1 MNRISIIFFLI
12 IINTSLLSKDF
23 NTFNSF
29 YHFNKTTEKEKK
41 HSPHKASIYSAVL
54 PGLGQAYNKK
64 YWKIPIVYVGLGA
77 STYFML
83 SNRKELQERQNVLNL
98 YFDGDDNTKVPEK
111 YINTDIDVVKAER
124 DFHRKNR
131 DYGIIAIAGFYLINI
146 VDAAIDAHFYG
157 FDIDKPLAQ
166 QKKKNW
172 HLHASQIN
180 RTPALGLR
188 IMF

>member
-1 MNRISIIFFLI
+1 MIK
-12 IINTSLLSKDF
+12 TSLLLVLVFLNLSLSARDLDAYFKF
-23 NTFNSF
+23 SGL
-29 YHFNKTTEKEKK
+29 KEPQPLEKK

-83 SNRKELQERQNVLNL
+83 SNRVELRERQNVLNVF
-98 YFDGDDNTKVPEK
+98 YDEDDNTVVPKDYEDK
-111 YINTDIDVVKAER
+111 PIDVVKAER

-146 VDAAIDAHFYG
+146 VDAAIDAHFYN
-157 FDIDKPLAQ
+157 FDIDKPLGM

>member
-1 MNRISIIFFLI
+1 MNKIAICFFLTLTVTPLI
-12 IINTSLLSKDF
+12 SKDF
-23 NTFNSF
+23 NTFYSF
-29 YHFNKTTEKEKK
+29 SHFNKKNEIEKK
-41 HSPHKASIYSAVL
+41 HSPHKASIYSAIL

-83 SNRKELQERQNVLNL
+83 SNRKELQERQHVLNVSL
-98 YFDGDDNTKVPEK
+98 DEDENTKVPDEYLK
-111 YINTDIDVVKAER
+111 TPIDVVKAQR
-124 DFHRKNR
+124 DLYRKNR
-131 DYGIIAIAGFYLINI
+131 DYGIIAIAGVYIINI

-172 HLHASQIN
+172 HLYSSNVN
-180 RTPALGLR
+180 RTPTLGLS
-188 IMF
+188 IIF